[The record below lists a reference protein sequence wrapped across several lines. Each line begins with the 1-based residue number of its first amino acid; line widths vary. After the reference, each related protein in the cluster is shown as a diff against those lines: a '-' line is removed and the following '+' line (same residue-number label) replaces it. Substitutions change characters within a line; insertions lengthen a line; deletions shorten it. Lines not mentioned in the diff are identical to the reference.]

1 MFTASVV
8 RKQYAVG
15 HGGFH
20 AGKITVRK
28 DELHIPELMMLD
40 TKDATGKS
48 TTVLEK
54 FYVYD
59 CGSESPQSFDRS
71 LRNHE
76 RMTGG
81 RTDLLFISHLVSD
94 HVNKIDRLM
103 GTTPAKIVVL
113 PYLEPED
120 LSELLMREVDGG
132 SATASIRDYI
142 RDPGGWWRR
151 HGADI
156 VVFVEPGNGEDQP
169 PGGGVPDKPI
179 DPEGPL
185 PISPASEE
193 GLQARLTLIV
203 NRPRKPPSKGFVPVP
218 YDTPRD
224 VDRELS
230 SGSLLAGCGSHFRLE
245 WRKDAS
251 DRWRLGD
258 WILLPY
264 VHPVE
269 CETRRAFRRAIMN
282 ELGLNSFEN
291 ETFASALL
299 DKLASN
305 RKGLV
310 TLYNDHFEVGQNAIS
325 MSLYSGP
332 GRSLGSQSGSDWLVP
347 AGDTPIGYSMR
358 PSPAAWLETGDSK
371 LKQSARRQ
379 PWHSFFN
386 PFSKQICI
394 LSLPHHGSSKDFHE
408 EVLNFDGLALAVA
421 TTIRDRNR
429 VAGLED
435 TLSQVQAAGKQYKV
449 VDDRAETEFHFM
461 CARAMQPI

>member
-1 MFTASVV
+1 M
-8 RKQYAVG
+8 
-15 HGGFH
+15 
-20 AGKITVRK
+20 
-28 DELHIPELMMLD
+28 
-40 TKDATGKS
+40 
-48 TTVLEK
+48 
-54 FYVYD
+54 
-59 CGSESPQSFDRS
+59 
-71 LRNHE
+71 
-76 RMTGG
+76 
-81 RTDLLFISHLVSD
+81 
-94 HVNKIDRLM
+94 
-103 GTTPAKIVVL
+103 
-113 PYLEPED
+113 
-120 LSELLMREVDGG
+120 
-132 SATASIRDYI
+132 
-142 RDPGGWWRR
+142 
-151 HGADI
+151 
-156 VVFVEPGNGEDQP
+156 
-169 PGGGVPDKPI
+169 
-179 DPEGPL
+179 
-185 PISPASEE
+185 
-193 GLQARLTLIV
+193 
-203 NRPRKPPSKGFVPVP
+203 P

-386 PFSKQICI
+386 PFSKRICI